1 VLSAI
6 NEESSTLPALLTDYI
21 LNGKND
27 HQEPMVFLEHR
38 VVLRATTTTTIAT
51 VAMQAPTFL
60 FSSYRAKGELPSS
73 HPPPLPPLLSLYK
86 QAL

>member
-38 VVLRATTTTTIAT
+38 ATTT
-51 VAMQAPTFL
+51 
-60 FSSYRAKGELPSS
+60 SSSNSS
-73 HPPPLPPLLSLYK
+73 HGGADFSFFFL
-86 QAL
+86 

>member
-38 VVLRATTTTTIAT
+38 VVLRATTTSSSNSNHGGADFSFF
-51 VAMQAPTFL
+51 FL
-60 FSSYRAKGELPSS
+60 
-73 HPPPLPPLLSLYK
+73 
-86 QAL
+86 